1 MQVVMGTARK
11 TEQSKGIEMTGCNLD
26 RATRGGLTD
35 ELMASRA
42 LSAGE
47 KHRTAL
53 KWHPWRNTE
62 DQCGWRQKGKEL
74 GEEAARPAPHSTCI
88 AHLSGMIL
96 PVTQAKYLPGHL
108 YLLHPKPAASPVGF
122 GVRRV
127 CI

>member
-1 MQVVMGTARK
+1 MGTARK

-74 GEEAARPAPHSTCI
+74 GEEAARASSYRSCRLQHGLRFCSQGSKT
-88 AHLSGMIL
+88 
-96 PVTQAKYLPGHL
+96 T
-108 YLLHPKPAASPVGF
+108 KPIGKHFLTHV
-122 GVRRV
+122 
-127 CI
+127 